1 MPKKIGYSIM
11 GIDPDKTV
19 KASGKDMRIS
29 LKKATE
35 VCRELRG
42 MKLEDA
48 KKMLEEVIAQRK
60 MIPFRQHKKKRG
72 HHADKLREYKWF
84 AGGYPIKASERILNV
99 LKNAEGNAEYKG
111 LDADKLKIV
120 HASVDMGPK
129 LRRFTPRGFG
139 RSSPRYEQLTRVQ
152 VVLEEV
158 SE

>member
-35 VCRELRG
+35 VCREIRG
-42 MKLEDA
+42 LKLEDA
-48 KKMLEEVIAQRK
+48 KKMLEEVIAEKR
-60 MIPFRQHKKKRG
+60 MIPFRRHKKKLG

-84 AGGYPIKASERILNV
+84 AGGYPIKVSERILNV

-111 LDADKLKIV
+111 LDADRLKIV

-139 RSSPRYEQLTRVQ
+139 RSSPKIEQLTRVQ
-152 VVLEEV
+152 LVLEEV

>member
-1 MPKKIGYSIM
+1 VPKKIGYSIM

-42 MKLEDA
+42 LKLEDA
-48 KKMLEEVIAQRK
+48 KTMLEEVIAEKR
-60 MIPFRQHKKKRG
+60 MIPFRRHKKKLG
-72 HHADKLREYKWF
+72 HHADKLRDYKWF
-84 AGGYPIKASERILNV
+84 AGGYPIKASKHILNV

-111 LDADKLKIV
+111 LDTDRLKII

-139 RSSPRYEQLTRVQ
+139 RSSAKNEQLTRVQ
-152 VVLEEV
+152 FVLEEV

>member
-42 MKLEDA
+42 LKLEDA
-48 KKMLEEVIAQRK
+48 KEMLEEVVAERR
-60 MIPFRQHKKKRG
+60 MIPFRRHKKKLG

-84 AGGYPIKASERILNV
+84 AGGYPIKVAEHILVV

-111 LDADKLKIV
+111 LDADRLKII

-129 LRRFTPRGFG
+129 LRRFTPRAIG
-139 RSSPRYEQLTRVQ
+139 RSSPKTEQLTRVQ
-152 VVLEEV
+152 LVLEEV

>member
-42 MKLEDA
+42 LKLEDA
-48 KKMLEEVIAQRK
+48 KEMLEEVIAERR
-60 MIPFRQHKKKRG
+60 MIPFRRHKKKLG

-84 AGGYPIKASERILNV
+84 AGGYPIKVAEHILGV

-111 LDADKLKIV
+111 LDADRLKII
-120 HASVDMGPK
+120 HASVNMGPK
-129 LRRFTPRGFG
+129 LKRFTPRAFG
-139 RSSPRYEQLTRVQ
+139 RSSPKIEQLTRVQ
-152 VVLEEV
+152 LVLEEV

>member
-1 MPKKIGYSIM
+1 MTKKIGYSIM

-35 VCRELRG
+35 VCRVLRG
-42 MKLEDA
+42 LKLEDA
-48 KKMLEEVIAQRK
+48 KKMLEEVVAERR
-60 MIPFRQHKKKRG
+60 MIPFRLHKKKLG

-84 AGGYPIKASERILNV
+84 AGGYPIKVASRILSV

-111 LDADKLKIV
+111 LDADRLKII

-129 LRRFTPRGFG
+129 LRRFTPRAFG
-139 RSSPRYEQLTRVQ
+139 RSSPKYEQLTRVQ
-152 VVLEEV
+152 LVLEEV